1 MIKRRR
7 GEKIIRLTAA
17 KPGSMLLLTCAIGV
31 LLVLGIIA
39 VISFGKFFVHH
50 IHDQSVVDS
59 ITLKAATILNADDHS
74 GKINNLVVQSRE
86 LVFDSRCT
94 YNATLNSDY
103 WYLEPLAHR
112 LLDQSRWGAQF
123 VDTGRK
129 RLIEEEIK
137 SLQNLAVADQ
147 SLKNLGAVIIDL
159 EVGSP
164 ADRRSNVYD
173 DEADELQSFDQ
184 QKKWVEP
191 ETRRFNGN
199 VNANLPYEDHDLT
212 FKISPLQAPSKGKMI
227 QASLIPPNEFEKSVK
242 IIDKGKPVAALCDQL
257 PSAVKLGFAFPDQVS
272 KDYGSVEFKFL
283 QAASTNG
290 AQIVP

>member
-1 MIKRRR
+1 
-7 GEKIIRLTAA
+7 
-17 KPGSMLLLTCAIGV
+17 MLLLTCAIGV
-31 LLVLGIIA
+31 LLVIGIIA
-39 VISFGKFFVHH
+39 AISFGKFFVHH
-50 IHDQSVVDS
+50 VHDQSVVES
-59 ITLKAATILNADDHS
+59 VTLKAATILNADDHA

-86 LVFDSRCT
+86 LVFDSRCS
-94 YNATLNSDY
+94 YNATLNSNF

-112 LLDQSRWGAQF
+112 MLDQSRWGAQF

-147 SLKNLGAVIIDL
+147 SLKNLGAVVVDF

-164 ADRRSNVYD
+164 ADRRSNVFD
-173 DEADELQSFDQ
+173 DEADELQSYDQ

-199 VNANLPYEDHDLT
+199 VNAILPYEDHDLA
-212 FKISPLQAPSKGKMI
+212 FKISPLQAPTKGKMV
-227 QASLIPPNEFEKSVK
+227 QASLIPANEFEKSAK
-242 IIDKGKPVAALCDQL
+242 IIDKGKPTAVACDQM
-257 PSAVKLGFAFPDQVS
+257 PSAVKLGFAFPDKMG

-290 AQIVP
+290 AQLVP